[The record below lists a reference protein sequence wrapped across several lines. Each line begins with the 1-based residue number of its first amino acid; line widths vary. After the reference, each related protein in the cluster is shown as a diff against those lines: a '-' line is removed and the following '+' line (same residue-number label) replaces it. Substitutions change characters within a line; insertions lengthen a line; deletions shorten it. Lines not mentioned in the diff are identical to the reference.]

1 MGVIKGQ
8 NLRLKIGTGTS
19 QKYIAFATTCTV
31 HVSATL
37 EDSSTK
43 DSTGDWQ
50 NQEITGL
57 AWDIST
63 DALFSVDTDATGQ
76 NAQDAL
82 DLVLAKQKVF
92 IEFEIGTSGAKNRV
106 DGSTAYSGWAWVND
120 ISISAPNR
128 QNATYSLQAQGDGAL
143 SSGRSSSSNL

>member
-106 DGSTAYSGWAWVND
+106 DGSVAYSGWAWVND

-143 SSGRSSSSNL
+143 FSGRSSNSNL